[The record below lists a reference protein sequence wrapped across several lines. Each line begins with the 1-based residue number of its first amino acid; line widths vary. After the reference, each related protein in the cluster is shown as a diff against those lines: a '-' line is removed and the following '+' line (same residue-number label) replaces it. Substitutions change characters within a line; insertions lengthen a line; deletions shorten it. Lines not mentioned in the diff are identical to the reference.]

1 MNTSLLA
8 IGPGEPLLRCDE
20 MRAAEAAAIA
30 AGAPALLLM
39 ERAAAA
45 AAFAITRFAP
55 VAEAL
60 VLCGPGNNG
69 GDGYAIASRL
79 RAAGMTVRIAADS
92 PPRSEPAAAMAAR
105 WDAPV
110 VPLAAASPAPL
121 IIDALFGIGL
131 ARPLP
136 EPVQAPR
143 PVPPA
148 VQPRPAVPPS
158 GTPARPAQPAQAV
171 PQSAEP
177 PPVAAVP
184 PAAPVPTPAPQAVA
198 PALDTTIR
206 SAAPAGA
213 VAPSVAPAAPAA
225 VARAPSVVPPSFDAD
240 YLHNPPPRYPPA
252 AARLRESGRVLLAV
266 AVSAAGLPERVE
278 IAASSGSPRLDQAA
292 LETVKR
298 WRFVPARQGDK
309 PVAASVTVP
318 LVFRLDE

>member
-1 MNTSLLA
+1 MSSSGFGARLPAMHASGLRRRQVPSVTLSLVDA
-8 IGPGEPLLRCDE
+8 SAPGIR
-20 MRAAEAAAIA
+20 R
-30 AGAPALLLM
+30 
-39 ERAAAA
+39 RRS
-45 AAFAITRFAP
+45 AFAFTVILHLSALACIVLLHVHAPKPLPERPPIEVVMITPP
-55 VAEAL
+55 V
-60 VLCGPGNNG
+60 
-69 GDGYAIASRL
+69 
-79 RAAGMTVRIAADS
+79 
-92 PPRSEPAAAMAAR
+92 
-105 WDAPV
+105 
-110 VPLAAASPAPL
+110 
-121 IIDALFGIGL
+121 
-131 ARPLP
+131 PLP

-148 VQPRPAVPPS
+148 AQPRPAVPPLAA
-158 GTPARPAQPAQAV
+158 PARPAQPAQAV

-177 PPVAAVP
+177 PPAAAVP
-184 PAAPVPTPAPQAVA
+184 PAASVPAPAPQAVA

-206 SAAPAGA
+206 PAAPAGA
-213 VAPSVAPAAPAA
+213 VAPAVAPAALAA
-225 VARAPSVVPPSFDAD
+225 VARAPSLVPPSFDAD